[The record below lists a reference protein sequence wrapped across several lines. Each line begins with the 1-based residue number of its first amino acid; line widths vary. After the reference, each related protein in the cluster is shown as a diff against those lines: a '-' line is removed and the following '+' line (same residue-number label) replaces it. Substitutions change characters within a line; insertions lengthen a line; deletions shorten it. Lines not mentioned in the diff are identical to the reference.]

1 MSVKTVRFNKQEEK
15 IAKRILTFYKMDF
28 SACVKE
34 LMEEKLEDLID
45 IGHIKK
51 FREGKSEDYF
61 TSKEIDR
68 LFHNSK

>member
-1 MSVKTVRFNKQEEK
+1 MSIKTVRFNKQEEK
-15 IAKRILTFYKMDF
+15 IAKKIITYYKKDF

-51 FREGKSEDYF
+51 FKEGRFEDYL
-61 TSKEIDR
+61 TSREIDR
-68 LFHNSK
+68 LF